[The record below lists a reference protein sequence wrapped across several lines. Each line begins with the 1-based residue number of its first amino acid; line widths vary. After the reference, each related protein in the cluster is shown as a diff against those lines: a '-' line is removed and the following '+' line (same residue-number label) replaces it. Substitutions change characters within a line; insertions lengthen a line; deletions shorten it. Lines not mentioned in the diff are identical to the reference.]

1 MSLDKMGVMNAP
13 WGICGFTSS
22 LYALHNHSPA
32 TKHEA
37 LEKGGE
43 SATRMLAEIK
53 TYLRMLQANGKQG
66 ILDSIEAFTQSFP
79 TFDTWTIDTYI
90 QRINAVVTNGADT
103 ADPNFG
109 IGMPPAAVVDYMKR
123 VCDFPNAREIAVG
136 VTVPEMILGMGTAAL
151 GMPMYDGL
159 GHYLYSLNNRI
170 YSWGNQFADPFTA
183 MNGVGGVP
191 SVQWRI
197 VRKIAL

>member
-1 MSLDKMGVMNAP
+1 MSMDKMGLMNAP

-53 TYLRMLQANGKQG
+53 TYLRMLQAAGKQG
-66 ILDSIEAFTQSFP
+66 ILDSIEAFTQSFGG
-79 TFDTWTIDTYI
+79 FGIWTIATYI
-90 QRINAVVTNGADT
+90 ERINSVVTHGATT

-123 VCDFPNAREIAVG
+123 VCDFPNAREIPVKT
-136 VTVPEMILGMGTAAL
+136 VVPEMILGMGTDAL
-151 GMPMYDGL
+151 GMSLYDGL

-170 YSWGNQFADPFTA
+170 YSWGNQFADPHTA
-183 MNGVGGVP
+183 MNGVAGVP
-191 SVQWRI
+191 SDRWKI